1 MSEKRPSRSGKGAI
15 PPKPRMP
22 GSFVVAD
29 AGTGTP
35 LPPVSA
41 DASVPLAV
49 PISPSS
55 QVDTQAKLPRL
66 SRKAAD
72 SDGHRTR
79 LRKRFL
85 DCPSSLPEYE
95 LLELLLGHVIIR
107 KDTKPLAKALLKH
120 FATFRRVMDAQPED
134 LAEVSGVGPGVVAF
148 WQLLQEM
155 MARYAESPVYEK
167 RRIGTPEEI
176 ATMARQRLG
185 ALKHEEVWCVFVN
198 SGNRLIAWHRIAT
211 GSVDE
216 AALYPR
222 EILAHALRLKATG
235 FVLVHNHP
243 GNSSQPSGA
252 DIALTRQLLMSANAM
267 GLHFLDHLIVTENT
281 CCSMAREG
289 LLVLLE

>member
-1 MSEKRPSRSGKGAI
+1 MSEKRPSRSGKGVVPAN
-15 PPKPRMP
+15 PRMP

-29 AGTGTP
+29 TGAGTP
-35 LPPVSA
+35 LLPDNAGTS
-41 DASVPLAV
+41 SPLAV
-49 PISPSS
+49 SIPASS
-55 QVDTQAKLPRL
+55 KVDTPAKHPRP
-66 SRKAAD
+66 SRKTTD
-72 SDGHRTR
+72 SEGHRAR

-85 DCPSSLPEYE
+85 NCPSALPDYE

-107 KDTKPLAKALLKH
+107 KDTKPIAKALLKH
-120 FATFRRVMDAQPED
+120 FATFRRVMDAQAED
-134 LAEVSGVGPGVVAF
+134 LADVPGVGPGVVAY

-167 RRIGTPEEI
+167 RRLGTPEEI

-198 SGNRLIAWHRIAT
+198 SGNRLIAWQRMAT

-216 AALYPR
+216 APLYPR

-243 GNSSQPSGA
+243 GNASQPSGA
-252 DIALTRQLLMSANAM
+252 DIALTRQILKAANAI
-267 GLHFLDHLIVTENT
+267 GLQFLDHLIVTENA

-289 LLVLLE
+289 LLVLLD